1 MACSESSSH
10 VGIWW
15 EEYSRQW
22 VSKCKGPEVG
32 TRLVCLR
39 KIQKS
44 EEGGERARAPEE
56 ALVNPGEAFRFYFKQ
71 EEKLSTFCDL
81 IYILKK
87 VSMSPSCKGATDNKV
102 LAHRHST
109 L

>member
-1 MACSESSSH
+1 M
-10 VGIWW
+10 
-15 EEYSRQW
+15 
-22 VSKCKGPEVG
+22 G

-71 EEKLSTFCDL
+71 EEKPSTFCDL

>member
-1 MACSESSSH
+1 M
-10 VGIWW
+10 GIWW

-22 VSKCKGPEVG
+22 VSKCKGPGVG

-56 ALVNPGEAFRFYFKQ
+56 ALVNPGDSDF
-71 EEKLSTFCDL
+71 
-81 IYILKK
+81 ILNKRR
-87 VSMSPSCKGATDNKV
+87 SP
-102 LAHRHST
+102 RHSVI
-109 L
+109 